1 MATAYA
7 TVEDLE
13 KRLRRTIP
21 GDQRVYAETAIEDA
35 SLEIDVACPLPDEP
49 TEQDLQ
55 ARLVVVCRMIKRAY
69 AVPDDAVG
77 VGSVQQGAGPYQS
90 TLTFTNPTGD
100 LYLTKADRRLLGC
113 AGQRAFTIDL
123 TPAAGT
129 LGPHT
134 PECALHFGAVYCSC
148 GVDIAGFPLFGGG
161 E

>member
-35 SLEIDVACPLPDEP
+35 SLEIDVACPLPEDP

-90 TLTFTNPTGD
+90 TLTFSNPTGD

-113 AGQRAFTIDL
+113 ESQRAFMIDL
-123 TPAAGT
+123 TPT
-129 LGPHT
+129 NLSWGPHA
-134 PECALHFGAVYCSC
+134 PECALRFGATYCSC
-148 GVDIAGFPLFGGG
+148 GVDIAGVPIFGGG
-161 E
+161 A